1 MSRLTPSHRPL
12 MKRPQ
17 TPDPNPNPNPEIPRP
32 PCPAIPSHHHA
43 SIHNPSTTFHSPR
56 STTSHT
62 CRHPPTSCRQRRTCA
77 AAQPTS
83 RDQPAADW
91 PARFSSLAACM
102 KPTSEEPARKESD
115 RQSVR
120 GRPGQ
125 QQPKEPSTA
134 GLVPEP
140 GREGKGRSGQNW
152 KSFLLCKGQWQGR
165 VGRDRVIIT
174 SPLSLRHLQPPG
186 PLASGFRRP

>member
-32 PCPAIPSHHHA
+32 PCPASHP
-43 SIHNPSTTFHSPR
+43 ITMPPSTTHQPR
-56 STTSHT
+56 STVHVPQ
-62 CRHPPTSCRQRRTCA
+62 PPTHADTRQQA
-77 AAQPTS
+77 AGNDAPAPP
-83 RDQPAADW
+83 RNQPAA
-91 PARFSSLAACM
+91 
-102 KPTSEEPARKESD
+102 TSPPLTD